1 MAVSPKRPSL
11 FQILLFIFFA
21 ILGLKTMRGVVWFG
35 IVMAPILAEHINA
48 IIADYLPRKQEQVSK
63 SGSVWVNRI
72 FITVLLLAGFISL
85 PWFKQY
91 LPLPPLK
98 AGIYSSETPFDATK
112 FLISAQLPNPLFN
125 AMSFGSY
132 LIWEAQPYFPVF
144 IDPRIDL
151 YDASTIVEYITA
163 SSAGEDWQE
172 ILDQYGI
179 QTIMA
184 SPQEQAGLIE
194 ALDDSQLWIRIYTD
208 SAAVIF
214 GRK

>member
-1 MAVSPKRPSL
+1 
-11 FQILLFIFFA
+11 
-21 ILGLKTMRGVVWFG
+21 MRGVVWFG
-35 IVMAPILAEHINA
+35 IVMAPILAEHMHA
-48 IIADYLPRKQEQVSK
+48 IITGYLPRKQEEISK
-63 SGSVWVNRI
+63 TGSVWLNRI
-72 FITVLLLAGFISL
+72 FISGLLLAGFISL
-85 PWFKQY
+85 PWFKQV

-112 FLISAQLPNPLFN
+112 FLLSAQLPNPLFN

-132 LIWEAQPYFPVF
+132 LIWEAQPYYPVF

-151 YDASTIVEYITA
+151 YDASTIVEYMTA
-163 SSAGEDWQE
+163 SSAGEGWQE

-179 QTIMA
+179 LTIIA

-194 ALDDSQLWIRIYTD
+194 ALDHSQSWIRIYTD
-208 SAAVIF
+208 EAAVIF